1 MKTHGK
7 VKAPVSGAGLFFDY
21 LDWPDKQPSSG
32 VYLGLKSLMT
42 VDVKHKIDD

>member
-1 MKTHGK
+1 MERLHETDTGPG
-7 VKAPVSGAGLFFDY
+7 VFFDN

-42 VDVKHKIDD
+42 VDVKNKIDD